1 MLKKPYNSSYC
12 VCLSILRGSVGAVF
26 RLPLLVFLSPVLNL
40 LFGTESDGTPAVVH
54 MFLSK
59 DAFSCLEFNPSA
71 LEYEASN

>member
-1 MLKKPYNSSYC
+1 MCPS
-12 VCLSILRGSVGAVF
+12 
-26 RLPLLVFLSPVLNL
+26 LPLLVFLSPVLNL